1 MISFLPAVRLRPL
14 GKQVEVKN
22 FDRATVGLSSI
33 EKLMAGV
40 LYRFALDTKCPAI
53 FIMSPKAGD
62 EPLDGL
68 TFLKDFD
75 KVRFMELADL
85 MFADAVDNFGTDDI
99 SLYTLSDRVY
109 MLLKNN
115 FRQGAWEDYGFEISG
130 KDGISIPC

>member
-1 MISFLPAVRLRPL
+1 
-14 GKQVEVKN
+14 
-22 FDRATVGLSSI
+22 
-33 EKLMAGV
+33 
-40 LYRFALDTKCPAI
+40 
-53 FIMSPKAGD
+53 MSPKAGD

-68 TFLKDFD
+68 IFLKDFD